1 MHRQGWQTATLA
13 MATVVGAPIGGFL
26 AGGPGWRWIFIVNLP
41 ISLFALAL
49 GTRSLPGL
57 HHEGERHSR
66 RFDLLGA
73 TFVAAAGASIVVLA
87 SSRSLARSP
96 LWAAV
101 LAGVALAPAIGL
113 TRTERRAASPL
124 IPRHLAS
131 DPGLARSAVV
141 TFFSGIALFGSF
153 TFVPLILVAGTGQ
166 HPTTTGLLLL
176 PMAIGQLAATS
187 SFATLANRGPAITS
201 WGRLG
206 LGLGA
211 IGLGAIAA
219 LPALDTGAPRT
230 VLIVGGLALAGAAL
244 GLSLQ
249 AYTLIG
255 QARAPSAAVRL
266 PHDYAIWSGRCSRR
280 GPSLPS
286 ACASSLGTLT
296 PFRSPIGKRN
306 GATPRGVQR
315 AALLPARIGA
325 DRVAELDS
333 APSIRPNAS
342 CAAPTSRSGVCG
354 SALSATTPTAWLRP
368 PGSRTAASTSACERE
383 ATTTLARQRP
393 ARRRT
398 PGRVPCFPRWRRTPV
413 RPGRGP

>member
-49 GTRSLPGL
+49 GARSLPGL

-101 LAGVALAPAIGL
+101 LAGVALAAAIGL

-153 TFVPLILVAGTGQ
+153 TFVPLILVAPASTQ
-166 HPTTTGLLLL
+166 QPRVCYCCQWPSANSPPPARLRRWPT
-176 PMAIGQLAATS
+176 A
-187 SFATLANRGPAITS
+187 GPPS
-201 WGRLG
+201 
-206 LGLGA
+206 
-211 IGLGAIAA
+211 
-219 LPALDTGAPRT
+219 P
-230 VLIVGGLALAGAAL
+230 AGA
-244 GLSLQ
+244 
-249 AYTLIG
+249 
-255 QARAPSAAVRL
+255 
-266 PHDYAIWSGRCSRR
+266 
-280 GPSLPS
+280 
-286 ACASSLGTLT
+286 
-296 PFRSPIGKRN
+296 
-306 GATPRGVQR
+306 
-315 AALLPARIGA
+315 
-325 DRVAELDS
+325 DS
-333 APSIRPNAS
+333 A
-342 CAAPTSRSGVCG
+342 
-354 SALSATTPTAWLRP
+354 SA
-368 PGSRTAASTSACERE
+368 
-383 ATTTLARQRP
+383 
-393 ARRRT
+393 
-398 PGRVPCFPRWRRTPV
+398 
-413 RPGRGP
+413 